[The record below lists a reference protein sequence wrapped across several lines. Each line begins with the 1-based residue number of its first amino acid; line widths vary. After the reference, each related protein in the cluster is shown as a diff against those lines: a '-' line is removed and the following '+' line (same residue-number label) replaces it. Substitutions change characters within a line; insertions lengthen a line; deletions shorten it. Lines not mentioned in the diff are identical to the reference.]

1 MTPAQ
6 LLTLRAAIFASVNP
20 AVIAARQSLDDTA
33 LAALYNQPSTY
44 VAWRTDVTR
53 AQIYHS
59 TSDEGTT
66 WDWAKYV
73 SQSLSEH
80 NAWVQIFMGD
90 QANFSLDNL
99 RAGSDKIFSGAGSA
113 AQRAHIAA
121 VAKRKATEAEKV
133 FASTGG
139 GVGTQQLPGKM
150 TWEGSVT
157 AQNMSDALRSA

>member
-6 LLTLRAAIFASVNP
+6 LTTLRAAIFASANP
-20 AVIAARQSLDDTA
+20 AVIAARQTNDDTG
-33 LAALYNQPSTY
+33 LAALYNLPSTY

-66 WDWAKYV
+66 WDWTKYV
-73 SQSLSEH
+73 SQSLSEQ

-99 RAGSDKIFSGAGSA
+99 RAGVNKIFSGAGSA

-121 VAKRKATEAEKV
+121 IAKRQATEAEKV
-133 FASTGG
+133 FATTGG
-139 GVGTQQLPGKM
+139 GVGTTQLPGKM
-150 TWEGSVT
+150 TWEGAVSP
-157 AQNMSDALRSA
+157 QNMSDALASA